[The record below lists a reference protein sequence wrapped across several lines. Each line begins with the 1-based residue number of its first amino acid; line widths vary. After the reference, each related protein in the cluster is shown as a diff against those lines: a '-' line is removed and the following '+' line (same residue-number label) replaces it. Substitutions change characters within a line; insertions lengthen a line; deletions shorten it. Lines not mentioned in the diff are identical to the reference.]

1 MYLPPSVCLC
11 MQMLEQAGFQAYA
24 VGGCVRDALL
34 GIEPHDYDLCTNAL
48 PEQMRRV
55 FARYPLVHNGEKH
68 GTIGV
73 VIDHSMIE
81 ITTFRTEGGY
91 RDSRHPDW
99 VKFVS
104 RVEEDFARRDFT
116 VNAMAYSPDRGVID
130 PWGGKTDLQNH
141 ILRSVGDPVTRFTE
155 DALRILRCIRFALRF
170 SLTPD
175 PETLDAMFRLA
186 PRLDNLAAE
195 RVFDE
200 LCKLILLANSDDL
213 LRFAPILTQVIPELR
228 PCIGFQQHSPHHAY
242 DVFTHIAHVVEAT
255 PPELPL
261 RLAALLHDAGKPD
274 CYIFGTD
281 SHGHF
286 PGHAKVSAQIADSVL
301 HRLKAPTALRE
312 QVVFLIDHHM
322 TPMEPDKRI
331 LRRRLGRY
339 GIENTRLLLTLQE
352 ADMGSKGTGITDSM
366 EQFPLLRRLVDEL
379 LDEDAC
385 LTVKDLAIDGRDLMA
400 LGFAPGPKVGACLNN
415 LLSLVQ
421 DEALP
426 NDRDALLSKA
436 KEYLSE
442 ESV

>member
-1 MYLPPSVCLC
+1 MYLPPSVFLC
-11 MQMLEQAGFQAYA
+11 MQMLEQAGFEAYA

-48 PEQMRRV
+48 PEQMCRI
-55 FARYPLVHNGEKH
+55 FDRYSLVRSGEKH
-68 GTIGV
+68 GTVGV
-73 VIDHSMIE
+73 VIDHSVIE

-91 RDSRHPDW
+91 QDSRHPDW
-99 VKFVS
+99 VRFVTT
-104 RVEEDFARRDFT
+104 VEEDLSRRDFT
-116 VNAMAYSPDRGVID
+116 VNAMAYSPARGYID
-130 PWGGKTDLQNH
+130 PWGGKADLQNH

-155 DALRILRCIRFALRF
+155 DALRILRGIRFALRF

-175 PETLDAMFRLA
+175 AATLDAMFRLA
-186 PRLDNLAAE
+186 PRLDMLAAE

-200 LCKLILLANSDDL
+200 LCKLILLADATDL

-228 PCIGFQQHSPHHAY
+228 PCVDFQQHSPHHAY
-242 DVFTHIAHVVEAT
+242 DVFTHIAHVVGAT
-255 PPELPL
+255 PRSLTRRGAERL
-261 RLAALLHDAGKPD
+261 RDSGKPD

-281 SHGHF
+281 LHGHF
-286 PGHAKVSAQIADSVL
+286 PGHAKKSAQIADSVL
-301 HRLKAPTALRE
+301 RRLKAPTALRE

-352 ADMGSKGTGITDSM
+352 ADMGSKGTGITTGM

-385 LTVKDLAIDGRDLMA
+385 LTVKDLAVDGRDLLA
-400 LGFAPGPKVGACLNN
+400 LGFAPGPKMGQCLNA
-415 LLSLVQ
+415 LLALVQ
-421 DEALP
+421 DDVLSNEKEP
-426 NDRDALLSKA
+426 LLTKA
-436 KEYLSE
+436 KEFLTEGSL
-442 ESV
+442 